1 MYKEIFA
8 SLAKDSNLYYKI
20 KSKEEAELFSD
31 ILYSN
36 NRLLVRRYFMDSF
49 ESGKDCLI
57 LFMHKGFKDYSLVTE
72 DEALSLDA
80 VNYELT
86 KKIVNPT
93 YDDLLPLFN
102 DTVLKEISEVYLDK
116 VDSDTVKDYD
126 TVEKPKHYNVF
137 EKEVIY
143 TIKDLL
149 DNNENYT
156 RFESYCIGN
165 SLKYI
170 FRAGLK
176 GSYCEDLEKAKYYI
190 NKILEGRKWKKI

>member
-1 MYKEIFA
+1 MKEVVEKLSKSDDLFYRIKDYKE
-8 SLAKDSNLYYKI
+8 LYELSEVLLDEGYLSS
-20 KSKEEAELFSD
+20 SKEF
-31 ILYSN
+31 
-36 NRLLVRRYFMDSF
+36 F
-49 ESGKDCLI
+49 EKYKKGLDCLV
-57 LFMHKGFKDYSLVTE
+57 LFCLDGRKDYALLNDTYATGVGYKEYKLTE
-72 DEALSLDA
+72 
-80 VNYELT
+80 T
-86 KKIVNPT
+86 IVNPT

-102 DTVLKEISEVYLDK
+102 DTVLKEIGEVYLDK

-190 NKILEGRKWKKI
+190 NKILEGRK